1 MDIQQLIDLDKLILM
16 KLNGSDSI
24 FWDGFMYIVTST
36 KTWIPAAVALLYVIF
51 KNNKP
56 RYILM
61 NIEESPI
68 IEMTDD
74 EKIDFV
80 AARILK
86 QHKAAFLELAK

>member
-1 MDIQQLIDLDKLILM
+1 MKINTNEIISISTVNQNFSNAIRIADKR
-16 KLNGSDSI
+16 GR
-24 FWDGFMYIVTST
+24 
-36 KTWIPAAVALLYVIF
+36 AVIF

-56 RYILM
+56 KYVLI
-61 NIEESPI
+61 NIDQSPL

-86 QHKAAFLELAK
+86 EHKAAFLELAK

>member
-1 MDIQQLIDLDKLILM
+1 MNINTNQIVSISEANQNFSRIARMTDKH
-16 KLNGSDSI
+16 GE
-24 FWDGFMYIVTST
+24 MY
-36 KTWIPAAVALLYVIF
+36 IF

-56 RYILM
+56 KYKLID
-61 NIEESPI
+61 IENESE

-86 QHKAAFLELAK
+86 LYRRAFEELAK

>member
-1 MDIQQLIDLDKLILM
+1 M
-16 KLNGSDSI
+16 KLNTNEIISI
-24 FWDGFMYIVTST
+24 S
-36 KTWIPAAVALLYVIF
+36 AANQNFSNVIKIADKRGKAVIF
-51 KNNKP
+51 KNNRP

-80 AARILK
+80 AARILRE
-86 QHKAAFLELAK
+86 HKAAFLELAR

>member
-1 MDIQQLIDLDKLILM
+1 MKINTNEIISISAANQNFSKVIKIADKRG
-16 KLNGSDSI
+16 K
-24 FWDGFMYIVTST
+24 
-36 KTWIPAAVALLYVIF
+36 AVIF

-56 RYILM
+56 KYILM
-61 NIEESPI
+61 NIEETPI

-86 QHKAAFLELAK
+86 EHKAAFQELAK

>member
-1 MDIQQLIDLDKLILM
+1 MKFNTNEIISISAANQNFSKVVKIADKRG
-16 KLNGSDSI
+16 K
-24 FWDGFMYIVTST
+24 
-36 KTWIPAAVALLYVIF
+36 AVIF

-74 EKIDFV
+74 EKINFV

-86 QHKAAFLELAK
+86 EHKAAFLELAK

>member
-1 MDIQQLIDLDKLILM
+1 M
-16 KLNGSDSI
+16 KLDTNEIISI
-24 FWDGFMYIVTST
+24 S
-36 KTWIPAAVALLYVIF
+36 AANQNFSNVIKIADKRGRAVIF

-68 IEMTDD
+68 IEMSDD

-86 QHKAAFLELAK
+86 EHKEAFLELAK

>member
-1 MDIQQLIDLDKLILM
+1 M
-16 KLNGSDSI
+16 KLDTNEIISI
-24 FWDGFMYIVTST
+24 S
-36 KTWIPAAVALLYVIF
+36 AANQNFSNVIKITDKRGRAVIF

-68 IEMTDD
+68 IEMSDD

-86 QHKAAFLELAK
+86 KHKEAFLELAK

>member
-1 MDIQQLIDLDKLILM
+1 M
-16 KLNGSDSI
+16 KLNSNEIISI
-24 FWDGFMYIVTST
+24 S
-36 KTWIPAAVALLYVIF
+36 AANQNFSNVIKIADKRGKAVIF

-80 AARILK
+80 AARILRE
-86 QHKAAFLELAK
+86 HKRAFLELAK

>member
-1 MDIQQLIDLDKLILM
+1 MKINTNEIISISAANQNFSNVIKIADKRG
-16 KLNGSDSI
+16 K
-24 FWDGFMYIVTST
+24 V
-36 KTWIPAAVALLYVIF
+36 VIF

-56 RYILM
+56 KYNLM
-61 NIEESPI
+61 NIEEIPI

-86 QHKAAFLELAK
+86 EHKAAFQELAK

>member
-1 MDIQQLIDLDKLILM
+1 MKINTNEIISISAANQNFSNVIKIADKRG
-16 KLNGSDSI
+16 K
-24 FWDGFMYIVTST
+24 
-36 KTWIPAAVALLYVIF
+36 AVIF

-56 RYILM
+56 KYILM

-86 QHKAAFLELAK
+86 EHKAAFQELAK

>member
-1 MDIQQLIDLDKLILM
+1 MRINTNEIISISAANQNFSNIIKIADKRG
-16 KLNGSDSI
+16 K
-24 FWDGFMYIVTST
+24 
-36 KTWIPAAVALLYVIF
+36 AVIF

-61 NIEESPI
+61 NIDESPI

-86 QHKAAFLELAK
+86 EHKTAFLELAK

>member
-1 MDIQQLIDLDKLILM
+1 M
-16 KLNGSDSI
+16 KLNTNEIISI
-24 FWDGFMYIVTST
+24 S
-36 KTWIPAAVALLYVIF
+36 AANQNFSNVIKIADKRGKAVIF

-74 EKIDFV
+74 EKIYFV

-86 QHKAAFLELAK
+86 EHKAAFLELAK

>member
-1 MDIQQLIDLDKLILM
+1 M
-16 KLNGSDSI
+16 KLNSSEIISI
-24 FWDGFMYIVTST
+24 S
-36 KTWIPAAVALLYVIF
+36 AANQNFSKVIKIADKRGKAIIF

-56 RYILM
+56 RYVLM
-61 NIEESPI
+61 NIEEFPI

-86 QHKAAFLELAK
+86 EHKAAFLELAK

>member
-1 MDIQQLIDLDKLILM
+1 M
-16 KLNGSDSI
+16 KLDTNEIISI
-24 FWDGFMYIVTST
+24 TAANQNFSNVTRIAD
-36 KTWIPAAVALLYVIF
+36 KRGKAVIF

-56 RYILM
+56 KYILM

-80 AARILK
+80 ASRILRE
-86 QHKAAFLELAK
+86 HKAAFLELAK

>member
-1 MDIQQLIDLDKLILM
+1 MNLQLK
-16 KLNGSDSI
+16 SDSRVDDLQDKPVRFSGGI
-24 FWDGFMYIVTST
+24 
-36 KTWIPAAVALLYVIF
+36 LY
-51 KNNKP
+51 KP

-80 AARILK
+80 AARILRE
-86 QHKAAFLELAK
+86 HKAAFLELAK

>member
-1 MDIQQLIDLDKLILM
+1 MKFNTNEIISISAANQNFSKVVKIADKR
-16 KLNGSDSI
+16 GR
-24 FWDGFMYIVTST
+24 V
-36 KTWIPAAVALLYVIF
+36 VIF
-51 KNNKP
+51 KNNRP

-74 EKIDFV
+74 EKINFV

-86 QHKAAFLELAK
+86 EHKAAFLELAK

>member
-1 MDIQQLIDLDKLILM
+1 MKINTNEIISISAANQNFSNVIKIADKRG
-16 KLNGSDSI
+16 K
-24 FWDGFMYIVTST
+24 
-36 KTWIPAAVALLYVIF
+36 AVIF

-56 RYILM
+56 KYILM
-61 NIEESPI
+61 NIEETSI

-86 QHKAAFLELAK
+86 EHKAAFQELAK